1 MLLCPLQ
8 RRRTWPR
15 LSLGPPGGGVGKV
28 REGGGM
34 RVREEK
40 KRERERERGGHNITI
55 KVTFSAITI
64 QKLL

>member
-1 MLLCPLQ
+1 
-8 RRRTWPR
+8 
-15 LSLGPPGGGVGKV
+15 
-28 REGGGM
+28 M